1 MIARDLVILAVAVVA
16 ASQIPKLLPPMRT
29 AGSAAVVEPASAAPA
44 AAAAAAAAPKI
55 PGSFTLE
62 ANSGGH
68 FIGTFQLNGRA
79 VTGLVDTGATF
90 IALNEK
96 TARQLGFT
104 GNSLDFRYAV
114 NTANGPAQAAHVM
127 LDRVEIGSVRAQG
140 VEAFVLND
148 EALSDTLIGMS
159 FLKKLKSYSVEDGK
173 MVLKQ

>member
-16 ASQIPKLLPPMRT
+16 ASQIPKLLPPVRT
-29 AGSAAVVEPASAAPA
+29 ADSASVVQAVSAAPA
-44 AAAAAAAAPKI
+44 PSPQM
-55 PGSFTLE
+55 PGSYTLE
-62 ANSGGH
+62 AGANGH
-68 FIGTFQLNGRA
+68 FSGTFQLNGRA
-79 VTGLVDTGATF
+79 ITGLVDTGATF
-90 IALNEK
+90 VAMNEK

-114 NTANGPAQAAHVM
+114 NTANGPAPAANVV

-140 VEAFVLND
+140 VEAFVLKD
-148 EALSDTLIGMS
+148 DALSGTLIGMS